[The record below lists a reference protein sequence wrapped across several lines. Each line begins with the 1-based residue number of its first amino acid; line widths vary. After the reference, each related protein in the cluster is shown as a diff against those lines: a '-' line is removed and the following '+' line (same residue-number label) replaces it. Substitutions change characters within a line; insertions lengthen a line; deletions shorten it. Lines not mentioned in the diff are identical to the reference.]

1 MSIQELIANAG
12 ERLTQTDRRIAAAI
26 LDDPTLLA
34 FGTVSDLAER
44 MGTSRPTI
52 VRFANKL
59 GFGGYTDL
67 QRRAREAVARQL
79 ATPSHRIRQQREGH
93 GAARRDI
100 ESAMHQAIEHL
111 EPDRVRA
118 VAEPIAR
125 ARAVW
130 IVSGETSRAGALV
143 L

>member
-12 ERLTQTDRRIAAAI
+12 ERLTQTDRRIAAAV

-59 GFGGYTDL
+59 GFGGYTDNDGFGG
-67 QRRAREAVARQL
+67 RC
-79 ATPSHRIRQQREGH
+79 IYN
-93 GAARRDI
+93 
-100 ESAMHQAIEHL
+100 
-111 EPDRVRA
+111 
-118 VAEPIAR
+118 
-125 ARAVW
+125 
-130 IVSGETSRAGALV
+130 TSRGCAGRGPEQKPRR
-143 L
+143 